1 MTEDATYEDGDEAPL
16 NLKAFEAED
25 LQVISAL
32 CQDAVFPG
40 TEISW
45 NAKARRFALLLNR
58 YRWEDKGRRTERV
71 RSILA
76 VDDVLKV
83 STQGVAR
90 DADMVFAILSLAF
103 EPGEDGT
110 GALILTLSGDG
121 AIRLGVEALDVTLK
135 DVTRPYRAPSK
146 KRPSHDDAA

>member
-1 MTEDATYEDGDEAPL
+1 MTQDAAYEDGDEAPL
-16 NLKAFEAED
+16 HLKAFGTDD

-58 YRWEDKGRRTERV
+58 YRWEDKGRRAERV
-71 RSILA
+71 RSVLA

-90 DADMVFAILSLAF
+90 DADTVFALLSLTF

-121 AIRLGVEALDVTLK
+121 AIRLAIEVLDVTLK

-146 KRPSHDDAA
+146 KRPSHDDAP